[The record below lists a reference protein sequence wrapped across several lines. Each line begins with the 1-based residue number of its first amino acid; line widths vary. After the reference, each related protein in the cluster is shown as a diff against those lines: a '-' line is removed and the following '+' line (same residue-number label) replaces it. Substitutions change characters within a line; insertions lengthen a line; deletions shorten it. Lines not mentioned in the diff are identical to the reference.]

1 MGVRKKQPQINPIE
15 EWGSKE
21 WETAFNQK
29 NAAYEDLKKE
39 LRGILVYLHRAIG
52 RIQENIN

>member
-1 MGVRKKQPQINPIE
+1 MASKKNQTQVKPIE
-15 EWGSKE
+15 EWGVKE
-21 WETAFNQK
+21 WEAAFNQK

>member
-1 MGVRKKQPQINPIE
+1 MTPKRKQPQVKPIE
-15 EWGSKE
+15 QWGVAEWK
-21 WETAFNQK
+21 TAFNQK

>member
-1 MGVRKKQPQINPIE
+1 MPPKRNQKQVKPIE
-15 EWGSKE
+15 EWGAAE
-21 WETAFNQK
+21 WQTAFNQK
-29 NAAYEDLKKE
+29 NAAYESLKKE